1 MLSPSILHILDHS
14 LPLVSG
20 YSIRSRDIM
29 AAQAQLGWRV
39 AAATGKRHSHAGP
52 AIEAHDS
59 LDYYRLASPELRG
72 SGLGVCQLWAEI
84 RGLARHIEAV
94 ARHIRP
100 DILHAH
106 SPALTGVAAAIA
118 AQRLGLPLV
127 YEVRAFWED
136 AAVANGQT
144 QMASLRYRLSRWLET
159 WVFEQAD
166 AVIAICAGLA
176 ADICGRG
183 VAAEKV
189 TIVPNAVRSDF
200 CPVPVPV
207 PVPDL
212 DPDLAADLG
221 LTNRDVL
228 AFIGSLYAYEGV
240 ADLIAAM
247 PDIVA
252 QHPRAALLIVG
263 DGPEAGQLRRAIAQS
278 PAAAH
283 IQMLG
288 LVSPDSVARLY
299 SLAQLMVYPRQS
311 LRLTE
316 LVTPLKPLEAMALGK
331 PVALSAVGGHRDLLG
346 PGQTAFVFPPENPKA
361 LAAALLSAL
370 QDPALCRA
378 RALAGQAH
386 VAAHH
391 IWQTNVHHYHPVY
404 HRLVKH

>member
-29 AAQAQLGWRV
+29 AAQVQLGWRV

-52 AIEAHDS
+52 AFEVHDS
-59 LDYYRLASPELRG
+59 LDYYRLASPGLRG
-72 SGLGVCQLWAEI
+72 SGVGVCQLWAEI
-84 RGLARHIEAV
+84 QGLARHIEAV
-94 ARHIRP
+94 ARHMRP

-118 AQRLGLPLV
+118 ARRLGLPLV

-144 QMASLRYRLSRWLET
+144 QMASLRYRLSRWLEN
-159 WVFEQAD
+159 WVLGQAD

-183 VAAEKV
+183 VAADKV
-189 TIVPNAVRSDF
+189 TIVPNAVRSDL
-200 CPVPVPV
+200 CPVPEP
-207 PVPDL
+207 

-252 QHPRAALLIVG
+252 QHPRAAVLIVG
-263 DGPEAGQLRRAIAQS
+263 DGPEAGQLRRAIAHS

-283 IQMLG
+283 VQMLG
-288 LVSPDSVARLY
+288 LVRPESVARLY
-299 SLAQLMVYPRQS
+299 SLAQVMVYPRQS

-316 LVTPLKPLEAMALGK
+316 LVTPLKPLEAMAMSK

-346 PGQTAFVFPPENPKA
+346 SAQTAFVFPPENPKA
-361 LAAALLSAL
+361 LAATLLSAL

-391 IWQTNVHHYHPVY
+391 TWQTNVHHYHPVY
-404 HRLVKH
+404 HRLVKQ